1 MSQSST
7 DGEQN
12 TTEGI
17 MKKKMAC
24 GGKTKGY
31 KAGGKVC
38 PACKSAKCKCKKM
51 SAGGMCRGGG
61 AATRGK
67 SISKKMG

>member
-1 MSQSST
+1 
-7 DGEQN
+7 
-12 TTEGI
+12 